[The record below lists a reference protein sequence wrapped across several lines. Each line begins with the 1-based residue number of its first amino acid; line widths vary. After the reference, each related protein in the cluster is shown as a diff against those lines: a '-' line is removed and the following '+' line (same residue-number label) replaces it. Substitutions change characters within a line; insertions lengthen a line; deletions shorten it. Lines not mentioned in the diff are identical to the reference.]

1 MRCPSCGRKLNRAE
15 QLWMATHGGQECQ
28 HCWGEVQL
36 LRPTLREQSHTRARN
51 GRLRAKRGDRRLA
64 A

>member
-15 QLWMATHGGQECQ
+15 QLWIATHGGQECQ
-28 HCWGEVQL
+28 HCWGGIQF
-36 LRPTLREQSHTRARN
+36 LRSNPREQ
-51 GRLRAKRGDRRLA
+51 LRAPVQSKHVKARRGDRRLA